1 MPYGKSLHIS
11 GNIVDRM
18 SKRVL
23 TGGKIL
29 PCDEAIIRVFSWSVN
44 CNLN

>member
-23 TGGKIL
+23 MRGDIL
-29 PCDEAIIRVFSWSVN
+29 PCYGLVKGCF
-44 CNLN
+44 LGL